1 MLFSIGNLITLG
13 IVLIF
18 FFVYHKLTANNR
30 SLEKVKRLADKL
42 EVQLNDYVGE
52 RAEELKHYGIDLDV
66 QQKAAK
72 IALEKLQ
79 TAQAAVAEKAE
90 AVGVIAERFKEY
102 DEVLAKL
109 MDMTARVDENL
120 KRVHE
125 EEVFAEGVNRKL
137 DLAKKSLA
145 AIEREMPLLREGF
158 AQDAQKTI
166 ENFRDSIL
174 AELQSALTSVE
185 TELNTVRDE
194 ALAAFEK
201 AQSARALVDEEF
213 EKALAT
219 AQDRASSVEDKAFAT
234 LRTSIE
240 TKAKENSDAAE
251 AKTLALSQNIDRRI
265 AELEAEAERRL
276 VQVGQETSS
285 QVGSLKTLIE
295 AFKEDWKR
303 EAEGMMND
311 ISVKLA
317 EAEEIFARK
326 AKDVADQLE
335 RAQAEALKTHSD
347 LEMRSTAFM
356 ARLEKET
363 TEAQTRLAKE
373 SAAAIERLGK
383 DSAET
388 LARLHGEQSETLE
401 AIARESGEA
410 KATMAGEALRAK
422 EEAAK
427 AKEAS
432 AALLAELTT
441 RQDELRASLEATKNS
456 IEEEFASFGQDFEDH
471 RTRFEENFMA
481 ETKAL
486 GASLDT
492 LSGRIEELKRNA
504 YDRVKDKLKGFE
516 DGMLAELSERRGKSF
531 KQLDGWLSDMEKTL
545 QTITSESAGRRRAEE
560 EKFRK
565 ESQNRMVELRDELY
579 SQMDKLKRSVLSV
592 KEDMESEEKKLASR
606 DAAEPQAG
614 GEST

>member
-1 MLFSIGNLITLG
+1 
-13 IVLIF
+13 
-18 FFVYHKLTANNR
+18 
-30 SLEKVKRLADKL
+30 LADKL

-90 AVGVIAERFKEY
+90 AVGVIAERFRQY

-174 AELQSALTSVE
+174 SELQSALTSVE

-213 EKALAT
+213 EKSLAT
-219 AQDRASSVEDKAFAT
+219 AQDRAASIEDEAFAT
-234 LRTSIE
+234 LRASIE
-240 TKAKENSDAAE
+240 AKARENSETAE
-251 AKTLALSQNIDRRI
+251 AKSIALNQVMDRRI
-265 AELEAEAERRL
+265 SELEAEVQRRL

-285 QVGSLKTLIE
+285 QVSTLKTLIGE
-295 AFKEDWKR
+295 FKEDWKQ
-303 EAEGMMND
+303 EAEGMLSD
-311 ISVKLA
+311 ISAKLS
-317 EAEEIFARK
+317 EAEEIFAQK
-326 AKDVADQLE
+326 AKEVAYQIE
-335 RAQAEALKTHSD
+335 QAQAQARKTQSD
-347 LEMRSTAFM
+347 LEMRGTAFM

-363 TEAQTRLAKE
+363 SEAQTRLSKE
-373 SAAAIERLGK
+373 TTTALERLGK
-383 DSAET
+383 
-388 LARLHGEQSETLE
+388 
-401 AIARESGEA
+401 ESGEA
-410 KATMAGEALRAK
+410 KTAMEGEALRAK

-432 AALLAELTT
+432 ASLLSELKA

-456 IEEEFASFGQDFEDH
+456 IEEEFATFGQAFEDH

-492 LSGRIEELKRNA
+492 LSKRIDELKQNA
-504 YDRVKDKLKGFE
+504 YDTVTDKLKGFE
-516 DGMLAELSERRGKSF
+516 DGMLAELSERRSKSF

-545 QTITSESAGRRRAEE
+545 QTIASESAGRRRTEE
-560 EKFRK
+560 EKFR
-565 ESQNRMVELRDELY
+565 EEFRARMVELRDELY
-579 SQMDKLKRSVLSV
+579 SQMDKLKRNVLAM
-592 KEDMESEEKKLASR
+592 KEDMESEQNDNSPQPSAAQGSGD
-606 DAAEPQAG
+606 DAV
-614 GEST
+614 

>member
-1 MLFSIGNLITLG
+1 MLFSIGNLITLV
-13 IVLIF
+13 IVLLF
-18 FFVYHKLTANNR
+18 FLVYHKLTANNR

-90 AVGVIAERFKEY
+90 AVGVIAERFRQY

-174 AELQSALTSVE
+174 SELQSALTSVE

-213 EKALAT
+213 EKSLAT
-219 AQDRASSVEDKAFAT
+219 AQDRAASIEDEAFAT
-234 LRTSIE
+234 LRASIE
-240 TKAKENSDAAE
+240 AKARENSETAE
-251 AKTLALSQNIDRRI
+251 AKSIALNQVMDRRI
-265 AELEAEAERRL
+265 SELEAEVQRRL

-285 QVGSLKTLIE
+285 QVSTLKTLIGE
-295 AFKEDWKR
+295 FKEDWKQ
-303 EAEGMMND
+303 EAEGMLSD
-311 ISVKLA
+311 ISAKLS
-317 EAEEIFARK
+317 EAEEIFAQK
-326 AKDVADQLE
+326 AKEVAYQIE
-335 RAQAEALKTHSD
+335 QAQAQARKTQSD
-347 LEMRSTAFM
+347 LEMRGTAFM

-363 TEAQTRLAKE
+363 SEAQTRLSKE
-373 SAAAIERLGK
+373 TTTALERLGK
-383 DSAET
+383 
-388 LARLHGEQSETLE
+388 
-401 AIARESGEA
+401 ESGEA
-410 KATMAGEALRAK
+410 KTAMEGEALRAK

-432 AALLAELTT
+432 ASLLSELKA

-456 IEEEFASFGQDFEDH
+456 IEEEFATFGQAFEDH

-492 LSGRIEELKRNA
+492 LSKRIDELKQNA
-504 YDRVKDKLKGFE
+504 YDTVTDKLKGFE
-516 DGMLAELSERRGKSF
+516 DGMLAELSERRSKSF

-545 QTITSESAGRRRAEE
+545 QTIASESAGRRRTEE
-560 EKFRK
+560 EKFR
-565 ESQNRMVELRDELY
+565 EEFRARMVELRDELY
-579 SQMDKLKRSVLSV
+579 SQMDKLKRNVLAM
-592 KEDMESEEKKLASR
+592 KEDMESEQNDNSPQPSAAQGSGD
-606 DAAEPQAG
+606 DAV
-614 GEST
+614 

>member
-18 FFVYHKLTANNR
+18 FLVYHKLTANNR

-79 TAQAAVAEKAE
+79 TAQAAVAEKAD
-90 AVGVIAERFKEY
+90 AVGAIAERFKQY

-120 KRVHE
+120 KRVHD

-137 DLAKKSLA
+137 DLAKKSLS

-174 AELQSALTSVE
+174 DELKSALTSVE

-219 AQDRASSVEDKAFAT
+219 AQDRASSVEDQAFAS
-234 LRTSIE
+234 LRASIE
-240 TKAKENSDAAE
+240 AKTRENSELAE
-251 AKTLALSQNIDRRI
+251 AKGFALSQSIDSRI
-265 AELEAEAERRL
+265 AELETEAESRL
-276 VQVGQETSS
+276 AKVGQETSS
-285 QVGSLKTLIE
+285 QVSALKILIGE
-295 AFKEDWKR
+295 FKEDWKR
-303 EAEGMMND
+303 EAEGMMSD
-311 ISVKLA
+311 ISSKLA
-317 EAEEIFARK
+317 EAEELFAQK
-326 AKDVADQLE
+326 AKDVAGKLE
-335 RAQAEALKTHSD
+335 QAQTTARKTQSD
-347 LEMRSTAFM
+347 LEMRGTAFM

-363 TEAQTRLAKE
+363 TEAQSRLAKE
-373 SAAAIERLGK
+373 STAAVERLGANT
-383 DSAET
+383 AET
-388 LARLHGEQSETLE
+388 LERLHGEQSETLE
-401 AIARESGEA
+401 TIARESSEA
-410 KATMAGEALRAK
+410 RAVMASEALRAK

-432 AALLAELTT
+432 ASLLSELKT
-441 RQDELRASLEATKNS
+441 RQEELRASLEATKNS
-456 IEEEFASFGQDFEDH
+456 IEEEFASFGQAFEDH

-492 LSGRIEELKRNA
+492 LSRRIEELKQNS
-504 YDRVKDKLKGFE
+504 YDTVKDKLKGFE
-516 DGMLAELSERRGKSF
+516 DGMLADLSERRSKSF

-545 QTITSESAGRRRAEE
+545 QTIATESAGRRRAEE
-560 EKFRK
+560 EKYREEFRT
-565 ESQNRMVELRDELY
+565 RMVELRDELY
-579 SQMDKLKRSVLSV
+579 SQMGKLKRNVLAV
-592 KEDMESEEKKLASR
+592 KEDIESEERDLAAQPPSKNGSG
-606 DAAEPQAG
+606 DKPA
-614 GEST
+614 

>member
-1 MLFSIGNLITLG
+1 MLFSIGNLITLV

-18 FFVYHKLTANNR
+18 FLVYHKLTANNR

-79 TAQAAVAEKAE
+79 TAQAAVAEKAD
-90 AVGVIAERFKEY
+90 AVAVIAERFKQY
-102 DEVLAKL
+102 DEVLSKL

-120 KRVHE
+120 KRVHDE
-125 EEVFAEGVNRKL
+125 EIFAEGVNRKL

-158 AQDAQKTI
+158 AQDAQKTV

-185 TELNTVRDE
+185 TELNSVRDE
-194 ALAAFEK
+194 ALATFEK

-219 AQDRASSVEDKAFAT
+219 ARDRATSIEDEAFAT
-234 LRTSIE
+234 LRESIE
-240 TKAKENSDAAE
+240 AKAKEDSASVQ
-251 AKTLALSQNIDRRI
+251 AKGLALSQAIDRRI
-265 AELEAEAERRL
+265 AEVEAEAERRL

-285 QVGSLKTLIE
+285 QVSTLKTLIGE
-295 AFKEDWKR
+295 FKENWKH
-303 EAEGMMND
+303 EAEGMMSD
-311 ISVKLA
+311 ISSKLS
-317 EAEEIFARK
+317 EAEEIFAQK
-326 AKDVADQLE
+326 AKDLADQLE
-335 RAQAEALKTHSD
+335 QAQAQARKTQSD
-347 LEMRSTAFM
+347 LEMRGTAFM

-363 TEAQTRLAKE
+363 SEAQTRLAKE

-383 DSAET
+383 NSAEA
-388 LARLHGEQSETLE
+388 LEHLHKEQADTLE
-401 AIARESGEA
+401 AVARDAGEA
-410 KATMAGEALRAK
+410 KAAMASEALQAK

-427 AKEAS
+427 AKESS
-432 AALLAELTT
+432 AALLAELST
-441 RQDELRASLEATKNS
+441 RQEELHGALDATKNS
-456 IEEEFASFGQDFEDH
+456 IEEEFASFGQAFEDH

-492 LSGRIEELKRNA
+492 LSKRIEELKQSA
-504 YDRVKDKLKGFE
+504 YDTVKDKLKGFE
-516 DGMLAELSERRGKSF
+516 DGMLAELSERRSKSF
-531 KQLDGWLSDMEKTL
+531 RQLDSWLSDMEKTL
-545 QTITSESAGRRRAEE
+545 QTIASESAARRRGEE
-560 EKFRK
+560 EKYREEFK
-565 ESQNRMVELRDELY
+565 ARMVELRDELY
-579 SQMDKLKRSVLSV
+579 SQMDKLKRNVLAV
-592 KEDMESEEKKLASR
+592 KEDIESEEKASQPR
-606 DAAEPQAG
+606 TGEAEGPG
-614 GEST
+614 GEAV

>member
-1 MLFSIGNLITLG
+1 MLFSIGNLITLV
-13 IVLIF
+13 IVLLF
-18 FFVYHKLTANNR
+18 FLVYHKLTANNR

-90 AVGVIAERFKEY
+90 AVGVIAERFRQY

-174 AELQSALTSVE
+174 SELQSALTSVE

-213 EKALAT
+213 EKSLAT
-219 AQDRASSVEDKAFAT
+219 AQDRAASIEDEAFAT
-234 LRTSIE
+234 LRASIE
-240 TKAKENSDAAE
+240 AKARENSETAE
-251 AKTLALSQNIDRRI
+251 AKSIALNQVMDRRI
-265 AELEAEAERRL
+265 SELEAEVQRRL

-285 QVGSLKTLIE
+285 QVSTLKTLIGE
-295 AFKEDWKR
+295 FKEDWKQ
-303 EAEGMMND
+303 EAEGMLSD
-311 ISVKLA
+311 ISAKLS
-317 EAEEIFARK
+317 EAEEIFAQK
-326 AKDVADQLE
+326 AKEVAYQIE
-335 RAQAEALKTHSD
+335 QAQAQARKTQSD
-347 LEMRSTAFM
+347 LEMRGTAFM

-363 TEAQTRLAKE
+363 SEAQTRLSKE
-373 SAAAIERLGK
+373 TTTALERLGK
-383 DSAET
+383 
-388 LARLHGEQSETLE
+388 
-401 AIARESGEA
+401 ESGEA
-410 KATMAGEALRAK
+410 KTAMEGEALRAK

-432 AALLAELTT
+432 ASLLSELKA

-456 IEEEFASFGQDFEDH
+456 IEEEFATFGQAFEDH

-492 LSGRIEELKRNA
+492 LSKRIDELKQNA
-504 YDRVKDKLKGFE
+504 YDTVTDKLKGFE
-516 DGMLAELSERRGKSF
+516 DGMLAELSERRSKSF

-545 QTITSESAGRRRAEE
+545 QTIASESAGRRRTEE
-560 EKFRK
+560 EKFR
-565 ESQNRMVELRDELY
+565 EEFRARMVELRNELY
-579 SQMDKLKRSVLSV
+579 SQMDKLKRNVLAV
-592 KEDMESEEKKLASR
+592 KEDMESEQNDNSPQPSAAQGSGD
-606 DAAEPQAG
+606 DAV
-614 GEST
+614 

>member
-120 KRVHE
+120 KRVQE

-185 TELNTVRDE
+185 TELNAVRDE
-194 ALAAFEK
+194 AMAAFEK
-201 AQSARALVDEEF
+201 AQSARALVDDEF

-219 AQDRASSVEDKAFAT
+219 AQDRAVSVEDKAFSA
-234 LRTSIE
+234 LRASIE
-240 TKAKENSDAAE
+240 SKARENSEAAE
-251 AKTLALSQNIDRRI
+251 AKSAALSQDIDRRL
-265 AELEAEAERRL
+265 AELEAEAHRRL
-276 VQVGQETSS
+276 AQVGQETSG
-285 QVGSLKTLIE
+285 QVSVLKTLIE
-295 AFKEDWKR
+295 TFKEDWKR
-303 EAEGMMND
+303 EAEGMMGD
-311 ISVKLA
+311 INVKLA
-317 EAEEIFARK
+317 EAEEIFAKK
-326 AKDVADQLE
+326 AKEVADQLE
-335 RAQAEALKTHSD
+335 QAQADARKTQSD

-356 ARLEKET
+356 ARLEKAT

-373 SAAAIERLGK
+373 S
-383 DSAET
+383 
-388 LARLHGEQSETLE
+388 
-401 AIARESGEA
+401 GEA
-410 KATMAGEALRAK
+410 KAAMAQEALKAK

-432 AALLAELTT
+432 ATLLTELAT
-441 RQDELRASLEATKNS
+441 RQEELRASLESTKNS
-456 IEEEFASFGQDFEDH
+456 IEEEFASFGQAFEDH

-486 GASLDT
+486 GANLDT
-492 LSGRIEELKRNA
+492 LSGRVEELKRNA
-504 YDRVKDKLKGFE
+504 YDTVKDKLKGFE
-516 DGMLAELSERRGKSF
+516 DGMLAELTERRSNSF
-531 KQLDGWLSDMEKTL
+531 RQLDSWLSDMEKTL
-545 QTITSESAGRRRAEE
+545 QTIASESAGRRRKEE
-560 EKFRK
+560 EKFREEFK
-565 ESQNRMVELRDELY
+565 TRMVELRDELY
-579 SQMDKLKRSVLSV
+579 SQMDKLKRNVLST
-592 KEDMESEEKKLASR
+592 KEDIESEDRNSAPR
-606 DAAEPQAG
+606 DNDERP
-614 GEST
+614 S